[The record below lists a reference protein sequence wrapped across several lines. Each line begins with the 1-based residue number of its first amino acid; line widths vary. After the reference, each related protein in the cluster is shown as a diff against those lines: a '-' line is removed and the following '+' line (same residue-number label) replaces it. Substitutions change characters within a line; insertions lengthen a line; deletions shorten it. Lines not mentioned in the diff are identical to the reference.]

1 MAVRLVLLGALIG
14 AAAAVGIESLLLVTS
29 APTFSA
35 AGAAPFGPI
44 LLPVA
49 GWAAVAAG
57 LIQQWR
63 YPARRSWALL
73 VAAGFDLFLAEWD
86 SPAAGSP
93 GVFSAGLLLNAA
105 VAAVISHLALSFP
118 SGRLSA
124 RLDRAV
130 VTSGYA
136 ITVGLLGAAVAMT
149 FNPASSGCGSCPRN
163 LWLVDDDAHLSSE
176 LSRVGLRC
184 GLAWTAVGAFVL
196 CWKLIASSAARRR
209 AAGPVW
215 ALAIADLLAVAAS
228 YRHGLDRGFVGSDAV
243 QARLWLAQAGALLLM
258 AVAVVLALIRSRH
271 SQRRLTRLVI
281 DLGNVTCPGQLRTAL
296 AERLGDP
303 DLLVAYPVDDRQ
315 RYVDAEARDLDLTEP
330 SPDRARTSLAYAGS
344 EMALLLHRPG
354 ILDTPEAVGE
364 FVSAVHL
371 AVENERLHA
380 EALSQ
385 LADLRSSGG
394 RILAAGDAER
404 RRLERDLHDGAQQ
417 RLIGLALALRL
428 LRSRAT
434 TAQNALELAESE
446 VREAIDE
453 LRRVARGLYPVALR
467 ESGLAAALAALAEH
481 RLLRIGD
488 VPERRYPAAV
498 ESSAY
503 RLVTLVSEY
512 WPVNVSIDEQDGKI
526 TVLVQIEGE
535 PPDIAEVRD
544 RAATLNG
551 QLTISRGRARSL
563 GTKHAPRGASVAG

>member
-73 VAAGFDLFLAEWD
+73 VAAGFGLFITEWD

-93 GVFSAGLLLNAA
+93 AVFSAGLLLNAA

-124 RLDRAV
+124 QLDRAV

-136 ITVGLLGAAVAMT
+136 ITVGLLGVGVAMT
-149 FNPASSGCGSCPRN
+149 FNPASTGCGSCPRN

-176 LSRVGLRC
+176 LSRVALRC

-196 CWKLIASSAARRR
+196 CWRLIASSAARRR

-271 SQRRLTRLVI
+271 AQRSLTRLVI
-281 DLGNVTCPGQLRTAL
+281 DLGNVTRPGQLRAAL

-330 SPDRARTSLAYAGS
+330 SPHRARTSLAYAGS

-354 ILDTPEAVGE
+354 ILDSPEAIGE

-417 RLIGLALALRL
+417 RLIGLALGLRL

-434 TAQNALELAESE
+434 TAHNALELAESE

-467 ESGLAAALAALAEH
+467 ESGLAAAFAALAEH

-488 VPERRYPAAV
+488 VPERRYPAVV

-512 WPVNVSIDEQDGKI
+512 SPVNVSIDEQDGKI

-551 QLTISRGRARSL
+551 QLTISRGTASSRVTL
-563 GTKHAPRGASVAG
+563 VLPVPIGA